1 MQGCEESRGCAGN
14 LECNRKEEGT
24 FWSSAN
30 WCVVDSYMTGH
41 GKETTW
47 TVRGFE
53 EDDGIFEEN
62 LPDCK
67 DRRPLKLFANEKNY
81 SRFSDLPVTQ
91 FLPVAEAP
99 EVTRHGPPPKWT
111 QQALHERVAKN
122 LRASQQ
128 KELRCSP
135 KNPGSEIVRHNQ
147 TGIGRPEAEDSVAA
161 EAECRDDD
169 VSHEDLTSNADMPH
183 CRYVSTIANVHTH
196 RSCHEIVNPLWGQ
209 CSF

>member
-1 MQGCEESRGCAGN
+1 MCMQGCEESRGSAGN

-62 LPDCK
+62 PRDCK
-67 DRRPLKLFANEKNY
+67 HRRPLKLFANEKNP

-99 EVTRHGPPPKWT
+99 DVEVTRHGPPPKWT

-128 KELRCSP
+128 KDLQRST
-135 KNPGSEIVRHNQ
+135 KNPGSENIVRSHKQ
-147 TGIGRPEAEDSVAA
+147 TENGTTRSEAEDGCRA
-161 EAECRDDD
+161 EAEYRENAVPPD
-169 VSHEDLTSNADMPH
+169 DLTSNADMPH
-183 CRYVSTIANVHTH
+183 CRYIVSV
-196 RSCHEIVNPLWGQ
+196 RSCHGIVNPLW
-209 CSF
+209 